1 MSRRQDP
8 DILKSGSAHRITP
21 DPFAALNLK
30 RPRIVATTVTAR
42 RPLTATTET
51 GRTLKLVGPETEPQ
65 QHAPTRTPLHAEP
78 KPARRMS
85 RDQRKHKEELIAI
98 ARKRIAEANRAS
110 AELPVED
117 ARRIVATR
125 IARALEGGRAAI
137 LTPDVR
143 RSIVTEAKRMG
154 LRPFDANL
162 IIAIVQDRA
171 RCGDP
176 LDQLGSDGRIRLVR
190 EAGAKRG
197 GLTETGNSETGS
209 VGTPSEMVAAC
220 IAFGTAVALVT
231 LLISWT
237 LGIWPG

>member
-1 MSRRQDP
+1 MTRTQDTTTP
-8 DILKSGSAHRITP
+8 RASVHRITP
-21 DPFAALNLK
+21 DPFASLNLK

-42 RPLTATTET
+42 RPLSATTST

-65 QHAPTRTPLHAEP
+65 QHAPTRTPVYAETRP
-78 KPARRMS
+78 TKRVP

-98 ARKRIAEANRAS
+98 ARQRIAAENRAS
-110 AELPVED
+110 AELPIDD

-143 RSIVTEAKRMG
+143 RDIVTEAKRMG

-171 RCGDP
+171 RCAEP
-176 LDQLGSDGRIRLVR
+176 LDQLAADGRIRLVR
-190 EAGAKRG
+190 AAGAKRG
-197 GLTETGNSETGS
+197 GLTETGNSEPAA

-220 IAFGTAVALVT
+220 IAFGTAVAMVT

-237 LGIWPG
+237 LGIWPA